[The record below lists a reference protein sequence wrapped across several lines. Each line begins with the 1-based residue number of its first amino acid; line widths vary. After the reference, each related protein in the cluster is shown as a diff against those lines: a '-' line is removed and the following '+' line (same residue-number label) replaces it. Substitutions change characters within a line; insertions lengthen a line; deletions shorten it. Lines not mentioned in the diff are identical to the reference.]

1 MAQVKTET
9 IHGMAPLA
17 VRHNYAEWRK
27 SKPDIKNVREHEI
40 QQKVIQDDE
49 SPRPLTRP
57 NAYFMVVEYEED
69 E

>member
-1 MAQVKTET
+1 MSSEATALPAA
-9 IHGMAPLA
+9 I
-17 VRHNYAEWRK
+17 
-27 SKPDIKNVREHEI
+27 
-40 QQKVIQDDE
+40 IQDDE

>member
-1 MAQVKTET
+1 
-9 IHGMAPLA
+9 LA

-40 QQKVIQDDE
+40 QQKIIQDVE